1 MNKTEL
7 NKLINYLEENTR
19 ADKVSGIEFIDPRNF
34 KEKVRGKQNYVVF
47 GRRGAG
53 KSTLLKTLN
62 KYENSLTIYVNLEDY
77 KDITFPNIIIKVLVT
92 FYKEIAFKL
101 NKEKSFFKKKNYFS
115 TRKIVKKINK
125 LIDDL
130 NTKLVEPD
138 NYNERKKQ
146 IKKASSED
154 SIGASMNSVNAK
166 SSYTSSSEFESE
178 HSWEIDKLNEFN
190 FR

>member
-77 KDITFPNIIIKVLVT
+77 KDITFPNIIIKVLGAG
-92 FYKEIAFKL
+92 IHA
-101 NKEKSFFKKKNYFS
+101 
-115 TRKIVKKINK
+115 
-125 LIDDL
+125 LIII
-130 NTKLVEPD
+130 
-138 NYNERKKQ
+138 Y
-146 IKKASSED
+146 
-154 SIGASMNSVNAK
+154 
-166 SSYTSSSEFESE
+166 
-178 HSWEIDKLNEFN
+178 
-190 FR
+190 